1 VLARLLAG
9 FVLLSLWAGA
19 LVVLSLVVILSLFR
33 LGLWAIVLVL
43 VLAIVSGNLPLAF
56 VMVLLLGSVL
66 AGRVRD

>member
-1 VLARLLAG
+1 MALA
-9 FVLLSLWAGA
+9 VLL
-19 LVVLSLVVILSLFR
+19 VVVILSLFR

>member
-9 FVLLSLWAGA
+9 FVLLSLWVGA
-19 LVVLSLVVILSLFR
+19 LIVLSLVVILSLFR

-43 VLAIVSGNLPLAF
+43 VLAIASGNLPLAF

-66 AGRVRD
+66 AGRVRA

>member
-9 FVLLSLWAGA
+9 FVLLSLWAMA
-19 LVVLSLVVILSLFR
+19 LAVLLVVVILSLFR

-43 VLAIVSGNLPLAF
+43 LLAIASGNLPLAF

-66 AGRVRD
+66 AGRVRG